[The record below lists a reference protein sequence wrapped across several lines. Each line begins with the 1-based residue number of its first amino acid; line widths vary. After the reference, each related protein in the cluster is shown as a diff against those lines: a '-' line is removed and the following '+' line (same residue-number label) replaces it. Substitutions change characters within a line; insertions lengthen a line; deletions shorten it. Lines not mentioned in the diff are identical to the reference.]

1 MTPKRTAFIAEYLIC
16 RNASEAARR
25 AGYSAKR
32 ADAIGYD
39 LLRNTEIRAAVD
51 TRLQEVAEKAGLS
64 AELVRASLVRELNF
78 DPAKAFNADGSLKQ
92 IHEMDPD
99 TRKVLSSV
107 ETVQVGSPEAPV
119 FIRKVK
125 WNTPSQAREQA
136 MKHLGMFERD
146 NKQPVDPLQALIKAI
161 QGNGSIGPMA

>member
-51 TRLQEVAEKAGLS
+51 ARLQEVAEKAGLS
-64 AELVRASLVRELNF
+64 VELVRASLVRELNF

-99 TRKVLSSV
+99 TRKGAVVGGDGSGRKPGRPCVHPQGEV
-107 ETVQVGSPEAPV
+107 EYTQSGTRAGDEASRYV
-119 FIRKVK
+119 REGQ
-125 WNTPSQAREQA
+125 QAA
-136 MKHLGMFERD
+136 G
-146 NKQPVDPLQALIKAI
+146 
-161 QGNGSIGPMA
+161 

>member
-1 MTPKRTAFIAEYLIC
+1 
-16 RNASEAARR
+16 
-25 AGYSAKR
+25 
-32 ADAIGYD
+32 
-39 LLRNTEIRAAVD
+39 
-51 TRLQEVAEKAGLS
+51 
-64 AELVRASLVRELNF
+64 
-78 DPAKAFNADGSLKQ
+78 
-92 IHEMDPD
+92 MDPD

-146 NKQPVDPLQALIKAI
+146 NKQQIDPLRALIKAI
-161 QGNGSIGPMA
+161 QGKGSIGPMA